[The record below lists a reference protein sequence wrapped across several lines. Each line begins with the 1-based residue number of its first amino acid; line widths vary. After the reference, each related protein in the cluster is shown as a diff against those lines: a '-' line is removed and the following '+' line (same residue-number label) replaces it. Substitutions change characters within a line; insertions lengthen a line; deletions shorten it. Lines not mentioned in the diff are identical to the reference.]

1 MIMSKFITFIKVI
14 NFKTICFNLKYF
26 PLKTAFKLPVVISG
40 NVLLLKMDGKV
51 SIDAPISTGMIK
63 IGFGDIGIFD
73 KKRSKSIW
81 QVSGGNVFFKGNAI
95 IGHGC
100 KISIGEKGVLEF
112 GKNLSVTAE
121 TEIIAYDRIVF
132 GNDCLISWDCLI
144 MDTDLHEISDKSGNQ
159 INQSKPIIIG
169 NKVWIGCRSVILK
182 GTKISDN
189 SVIGTN
195 SLISKDISDK
205 SGVFAGNPVRF
216 LRSDIDWKQ

>member
-1 MIMSKFITFIKVI
+1 MSKFITFIKVI
-14 NFKTICFNLKYF
+14 NFKTIRFNLKYF
-26 PLKTAFKLPVVISG
+26 PFKTALKLPVMISG
-40 NVLLLKMDGKV
+40 NVLLLKMDGKI

-63 IGFGDIGIFD
+63 IGFGDVGIFD

-81 QVSGGNVFFKGNAI
+81 QVSGGTVIFKGNAI

-112 GKNLSVTAE
+112 GKNISVTAE
-121 TEIIAYDRIVF
+121 TEIIAYDTIVF

-144 MDTDLHEISDKSGNQ
+144 MDTDMHEIFDKSGNQ

>member
-1 MIMSKFITFIKVI
+1 MSKIITFLKII
-14 NFKTICFNLKYF
+14 NFKTIRFNLKYF
-26 PLKTAFKLPVVISG
+26 PFKTALKLPVMISG
-40 NVLLLKMDGKV
+40 NVLLLKMDGKI

-81 QVSGGNVFFKGNAI
+81 QVSGGTVIFKGNAI

-112 GKNLSVTAE
+112 GKNISVTAE
-121 TEIIAYDRIVF
+121 TEIIAYDTIVF

-144 MDTDLHEISDKSGNQ
+144 MDTDMHEIFDKSGNQ
-159 INQSKPIIIG
+159 INQSKPIVIG

-195 SLISKDISDK
+195 SLITKDISDK

>member
-1 MIMSKFITFIKVI
+1 MRKFITFLKVI
-14 NFKTICFNLKYF
+14 NLKTIYFNLKYF
-26 PLKTAFKLPVVISG
+26 PFKTAIKLPVLISK
-40 NVLLLKMDGKV
+40 NVVLLKTDGKI
-51 SIDAPISTGMIK
+51 SIDNPISTGMIK
-63 IGFGDIGIFD
+63 LGFGDIGIFD

-81 QVSGGNVFFKGNAI
+81 QVSGGDVIFRGNAI

-112 GKNLSVTAE
+112 GKNISVTAE
-121 TEIIAYDRIVF
+121 TEIIAYDTIVF

-144 MDTDLHEISDKSGNQ
+144 MDTDMHEIFDKSGNQ
-159 INQSKPIIIG
+159 INQSKPIVIG

>member
-1 MIMSKFITFIKVI
+1 MRKFITFLKVI
-14 NFKTICFNLKYF
+14 NLKTIYFNLKYF
-26 PLKTAFKLPVVISG
+26 PFKTAIKLPVLISK
-40 NVLLLKMDGKV
+40 NVVLLKTDGKI
-51 SIDAPISTGMIK
+51 SIDAPINTGMIK

-81 QVSGGNVFFKGNAI
+81 QVSGGDVIFKGNAI

-100 KISIGEKGVLEF
+100 KISIGEKGILEF
-112 GKNLSVTAE
+112 GKNISLTAE

-144 MDTDLHEISDKSGNQ
+144 MDTDMHEIFDKSGNQ
-159 INQSKPIIIG
+159 INQSKPIVIG

-195 SLISKDISDK
+195 SLITKDISDK
-205 SGVFAGNPVRF
+205 SGIFAGNPVRF

>member
-1 MIMSKFITFIKVI
+1 MSKIITFLKII
-14 NFKTICFNLKYF
+14 NFKTIRFNLKYF
-26 PLKTAFKLPVVISG
+26 PFKTALKLPVMISG
-40 NVLLLKMDGKV
+40 NVLLLKMDGKI

-81 QVSGGNVFFKGNAI
+81 QVSGGTVIFKGNAI

-112 GKNLSVTAE
+112 GKNISVTAE
-121 TEIIAYDRIVF
+121 TEIIAYDTIVF

-144 MDTDLHEISDKSGNQ
+144 MDTDMHEIFDKSGNQ
-159 INQSKPIIIG
+159 INQSKPIVIG

>member
-1 MIMSKFITFIKVI
+1 MSKIITFLKII
-14 NFKTICFNLKYF
+14 NFKTIRFNLKYF
-26 PLKTAFKLPVVISG
+26 PFKTALKLPVIISG
-40 NVLLLKMDGKV
+40 NVLLLKMDGKI

-63 IGFGDIGIFD
+63 IGFSDIGIFD

-81 QVSGGNVFFKGNAI
+81 QVSGGTVIFKGNAI

-112 GKNLSVTAE
+112 GKNISVTAE
-121 TEIIAYDRIVF
+121 TEIIAYDTIVF

-144 MDTDLHEISDKSGNQ
+144 MDTDMHEIFDKSGNQ
-159 INQSKPIIIG
+159 INQSKPIVIG

-195 SLISKDISDK
+195 SLITKDISDK